1 METRMLTANYVRPTE
16 AYVADVFEP
25 AFAVAAAA
33 GPYTERRYLIADK
46 RVLVR
51 FFSRVLYERLSSALA
66 HLEDDSAPV
75 EPDLTIDAWD
85 SVSSGTSFA
94 PPWRDLAHSFP
105 QQTMAQNAA
114 APMLGVYVNGEES
127 MSIYDQS
134 RRHAW
139 FWVSDARSL
148 PGWVDA
154 APFRAILSWFLP
166 SAGVHLV
173 HGAVVAEGGKAALLA
188 ARGGSGKSTT
198 ALACAL
204 AGMQYLAD
212 DYAGIK
218 VGEEIIAHSLYS
230 SVKIVPERAAQ
241 FPSLFPEAPSADG
254 EKRVAYL
261 SSAASVVRSAPLAG
275 IFVPK
280 ICNLEKTR
288 IVPISKAEVMIALAP
303 TTLFQLP
310 LSQAGE
316 ISTLAEIVRRTPCY
330 YVELGTDSAE
340 AAEVLRLALRA
351 LY

>member
-1 METRMLTANYVRPTE
+1 MLTANYVRPTQ
-16 AYVADVFEP
+16 AYVSEVFEP
-25 AFAVAAAA
+25 AFLRASAHGSCAEYRYVIA
-33 GPYTERRYLIADK
+33 GKHIR
-46 RVLVR
+46 VR
-51 FFSRVLYERLSSALA
+51 FFSSILNERFFSALA
-66 HLEDDSAPV
+66 HLKDDTASI
-75 EPDLTIDAWD
+75 ESDLTIDAWD
-85 SVSSGTSFA
+85 STSSGTPLA
-94 PPWRDLAHSFP
+94 PPWRDPAHSFP
-105 QQTMAQNAA
+105 QQTMAQEAPT
-114 APMLGVYVNGEES
+114 PMLGVYVNGEES

-139 FWVSDARSL
+139 FWVSDACSL

-173 HGAVVAEGGKAALLA
+173 HGAVVAEGGRAALLA

-218 VGEEIIAHSLYS
+218 VGEEIVAHSLYS

-241 FPSLFPEAPSADG
+241 FPSLFPEVQPADG

-261 SSAASVVRSAPLAG
+261 SSTASVVRSAPLIG

-288 IVPISKAEVMIALAP
+288 IVPISKAEVMIALVP

-310 LSQAGE
+310 LGKAGE

-330 YVELGTDSAE
+330 RVELGTDPDE
-340 AAEVLRLALRA
+340 VAAALREA
-351 LY
+351 LRTVY